1 MNLRV
6 FLLNESKHL
15 EPSSQTT
22 FFNSFQD
29 GKSYYWIDVEDPD
42 HAFLENFLERL
53 GLHSLILEE
62 YLEPA
67 GIALIL
73 PTGVLC

>member
-22 FFNSFQD
+22 FFESFQD
-29 GKSYYWIDVEDPD
+29 GKSYYWIDVENPDP
-42 HAFLENFLERL
+42 ASQLFVRTNVTV
-53 GLHSLILEE
+53 
-62 YLEPA
+62 
-67 GIALIL
+67 L
-73 PTGVLC
+73 PPYKP